1 MQLFSN
7 EIPHPFYSRKT
18 IATQMKKPIKSVP
31 SHSSRSFTL
40 SSKDNEKITELL
52 DSIYKRTINNSNTVN
67 EEFKSKIDELNLE
80 FYLETE
86 KYLSDHIKDQK
97 CQSALFVILF
107 KQISVYIDEIE
118 RLNTLIKGNHYDTDT
133 IRENINRL
141 KDIKVK
147 DEMIKL
153 LKESNAKMEQRL
165 SECLLRENELKI
177 QNEELKKANMKYRK
191 ELSEMDQR
199 MSDITKAGSNL
210 SNEDVEFKPEKVKFI
225 KIVKDKISKNNK
237 ECDKF
242 LNELNKSKKLS
253 KSHVKTEIIISD
265 LEDYYKKNMKASVSI
280 SKRSPPKQV
289 KKYITMQSYSK
300 K

>member
-7 EIPHPFYSRKT
+7 EIPHPFYSKKT
-18 IATQMKKPIKSVP
+18 IATQMKKQINSVP
-31 SHSSRSFTL
+31 SHSSRSFTQ
-40 SSKDNEKITELL
+40 SSKDNVKITELL
-52 DSIYKRTINNSNTVN
+52 DSIYKRTMNNSNTVN

-80 FYLETE
+80 FYLQTE
-86 KYLSDHIKDQK
+86 KYLSDHTKDQK

-118 RLNTLIKGNHYDTDT
+118 RLNKLIKASQYDSSS
-133 IRENINRL
+133 IKENINRY
-141 KDIKVK
+141 KEAKVK

-153 LKESNAKMEQRL
+153 LKESNAKMEKRL
-165 SECLLRENELKI
+165 SECLSRENELKI
-177 QNEELKKANMKYRK
+177 QNEELKKTNLTYRK
-191 ELSEMDQR
+191 ALSDMDQR

-210 SNEDVEFKPEKVKFI
+210 SNEEVEVRPEKVKLI
-225 KIVKDKISKNNK
+225 KIVKDKLSKNNK

-242 LNELNKSKKLS
+242 LNELNKSKKSS

-265 LEDYYKKNMKASVSI
+265 LEDYYKKNMKASISI
-280 SKRSPPKQV
+280 TKRSPPKHV